1 MEWDTLAPG
10 GVANYTCDPG
20 FILVGDR
27 TRICGSDGS
36 WSGMA
41 PTCER
46 KLISA
51 PQLLHNYFRPYI
63 TSLVDFILPLYIG
76 DIVTTCI
83 QV

>member
-1 MEWDTLAPG
+1 MVEWDTLAPG

-27 TRICGSDGS
+27 TRICGSDGT

-46 KLISA
+46 KFST
-51 PQLLHNYFRPYI
+51 NI
-63 TSLVDFILPLYIG
+63 TSFVNFILLEIHV
-76 DIVTTCI
+76 DLHIIHVNILTL
-83 QV
+83 